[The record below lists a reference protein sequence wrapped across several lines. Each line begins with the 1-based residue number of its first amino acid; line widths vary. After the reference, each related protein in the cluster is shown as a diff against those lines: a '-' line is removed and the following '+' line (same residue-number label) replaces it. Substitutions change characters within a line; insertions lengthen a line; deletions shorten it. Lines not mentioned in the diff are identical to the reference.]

1 MTLCPTVRR
10 ALVREANRRGIHV
23 WELLQGLV

>member
-1 MTLCPTVRR
+1 MTLCRAVRR
-10 ALVREANRRGIHV
+10 ALVREANRRGVPV